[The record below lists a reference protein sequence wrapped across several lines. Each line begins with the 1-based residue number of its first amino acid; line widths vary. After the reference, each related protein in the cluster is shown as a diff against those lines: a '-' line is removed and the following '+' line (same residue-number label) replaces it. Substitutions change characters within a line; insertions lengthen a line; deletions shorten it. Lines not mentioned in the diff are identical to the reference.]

1 MFPTLT
7 EKLIVGVLALVVIVG
22 SVAWLEHRGAQGCE
36 AADATAV
43 ASRIIAN
50 SETQAA
56 GTIASA
62 KEDDHR
68 AQALA
73 RPIAAVPQLNLLQP
87 AADSASLG
95 SVPATG
101 SLAGARACDTN
112 VGSSSA
118 SGSLRTAQDA
128 AFVAGLNRFIVQH
141 VQRGRTDDVEVA
153 DSNRL
158 LVIRDAVC
166 RGEKP
171 PGTGLP
177 EP

>member
-7 EKLIVGVLALVVIVG
+7 EKAIVAVLFFALIGV
-22 SVAWLEHRGAQGCE
+22 SVFWLEHRGAQSCE

-43 ASRIIAN
+43 AKQAVAN
-50 SETQAA
+50 SQTQAA

-68 AQALA
+68 AKALA
-73 RPIAAVPQLNLLQP
+73 RPVAPVPQLSLLQP
-87 AADSASLG
+87 ATDTASLG

-118 SGSLRTAQDA
+118 SGSLRSGEDA
-128 AFVAGLNRFIVQH
+128 AFVAALNRFIGQH
-141 VQRGRTDDVEVA
+141 VQRGHADDVEVA
-153 DSNRL
+153 DRDRL

-166 RGEKP
+166 RGAM
-171 PGTGLP
+171 LQ
-177 EP
+177 